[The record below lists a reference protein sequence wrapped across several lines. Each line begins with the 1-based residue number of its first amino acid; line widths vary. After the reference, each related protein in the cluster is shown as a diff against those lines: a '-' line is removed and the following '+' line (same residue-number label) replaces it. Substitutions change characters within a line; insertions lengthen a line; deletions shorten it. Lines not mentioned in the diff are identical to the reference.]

1 MKEVLRYS
9 NCFVCGDLNP
19 GGLKAKF
26 FFDGKKAYTE
36 IATDSRFEGYKG
48 IYHGGVL
55 SSLLDEIMIKAILAN
70 ETYAVTAE
78 MTVRFLLPV
87 KTGDKLSITGWVRSH
102 KGRLYLTEGE
112 AVNSEGQMVASA
124 SGKYVEA
131 KPELKALL
139 KRSVAAD

>member
-1 MKEVLRYS
+1 MQLTSPVQNRIQCVMKEVLRYP

-26 FFDGKKAYTE
+26 FFDGQKAYTE
-36 IATDSRFEGYKG
+36 ITTDSRFEGYKG

-70 ETYAVTAE
+70 ERFAVTAE

-87 KTGDKLSITGWVRSH
+87 KIGEKLSITGSL
-102 KGRLYLTEGE
+102 GGSTIGPSYGFS
-112 AVNSEGQMVASA
+112 NGPSQNPS
-124 SGKYVEA
+124 
-131 KPELKALL
+131 
-139 KRSVAAD
+139 